1 MIAIG
6 NRIFTKVQRPEPEVV
21 QKFIGLPSSN
31 INDEMHR
38 LFCMHSYMYLLNP
51 ETAKSSMVGTAITV
65 KAPIGDNLFFHQAL
79 DMAEPGDIIV
89 VDGATGNNR
98 SLAGE
103 IMLRFAQNKGLAG
116 IVVDG
121 CLRDLD
127 GIQAL
132 TMPVYA
138 AGVTPQ
144 GPWKF
149 GPGEVNTPIACGGQV
164 VFPGDILVGDRDG
177 IVVIRRQDAA
187 EVAEAA
193 IKKKASEDK
202 TLRLISDDVAT
213 YAERHIS
220 TTAKRFAG
228 REPSYIKE
236 SYSKY
241 YKLEE

>member
-1 MIAIG
+1 MSEIG
-6 NRIFTKVQRPEPEVV
+6 NRVFMNVNRPAPELVE
-21 QKFIGLPSSN
+21 KFRGIPSSN
-31 INDEMHR
+31 INNEMNR
-38 LFCMHSYMYLLNP
+38 LFCMHSYMRLLNP
-51 ETAKSSMVGTAITV
+51 ESANPSMVGTAITV

-79 DMAEPGDIIV
+79 DMAQPGDIIV

-103 IMLRFAQNKGLAG
+103 IMIRFAQKKGLAG

-127 GIQAL
+127 GIQNL

-149 GPGEVNTPIACGGQV
+149 GPGEVNVPIACGGQV

-177 IVVIRRQDAA
+177 IVVVRRQDAA
-187 EVAEAA
+187 KVVEIA
-193 IKKKASEDK
+193 ISKKASEDK
-202 TLRLISDDVAT
+202 TFELMESDLPA
-213 YAERHIS
+213 YEKRHIA
-220 TTAKRFAG
+220 TTAKRFQG
-228 REPSYIKE
+228 REPVYVDSGYADI
-236 SYSKY
+236 YGC
-241 YKLEE
+241 

>member
-1 MIAIG
+1 MLSIG
-6 NRIFTKVQRPEPEVV
+6 NRIFTKVQRPDPEVV
-21 QKFIGLPSSN
+21 QKFVGLPSSN

-51 ETAKSSMVGTAITV
+51 ETAKPSMVGTAITV

-79 DMAEPGDIIV
+79 DMAQPGDIIV

-103 IMLRFAQNKGLAG
+103 IMLRFAENKGLAG

-127 GIQAL
+127 GIQTL
-132 TMPVYA
+132 SMPVYA
-138 AGVTPQ
+138 AGITPQ

-187 EVAEAA
+187 EVAETA

-202 TLRLISDDVAT
+202 TLQLIRDDVEA
-213 YAERHIS
+213 YAQRHVG
-220 TTAKRFAG
+220 TTAKRFVG
-228 REPSYIKE
+228 REPSYIEE
-236 SYSKY
+236 SYTKY
-241 YKLEE
+241 YGLDQ